1 MRRLVL
7 FVAILVAVGLAGCAS
22 QPPAPPP
29 PEVEVAVYLGVDA
42 TEAQRRAIEAT
53 LTATPGVHGVTFETS
68 EQAYEQFKELFE
80 DSPELVEAVT
90 AEAFPASFRF
100 TVAETAAEP
109 FVTELEE
116 MPGVDEVIMLPEATP
131 SPTR

>member
-1 MRRLVL
+1 MVMLAV
-7 FVAILVAVGLAGCAS
+7 VGLVGCAS
-22 QPPAPPP
+22 QPPPP
-29 PEVEVAVYLGVDA
+29 PEVDVAVYLRGDA

-53 LTATPGVHGVTFETS
+53 LTATPGVHGVTFETR
-68 EQAYEQFKELFE
+68 EQAYERFKELFE

-90 AEAFPASFRF
+90 AEAFPETFRF
-100 TVAETAAEP
+100 TVAGRTAAETI
-109 FVTELEE
+109 VAELEE